1 MATVEPT
8 GPRLTFATS
17 DMRLA
22 GFVRRMGHA
31 QTQKALVAIK
41 DEAKP
46 KLLARDLPKLKTA
59 YEARQTYLRSI
70 STDPTTEVTP

>member
-46 KLLARDLPKLKTA
+46 KLLARDLPKLQA
-59 YEARQTYLRSI
+59 VYEARKAYLRSI
-70 STDPTTEVTP
+70 PTDPTTKVAP